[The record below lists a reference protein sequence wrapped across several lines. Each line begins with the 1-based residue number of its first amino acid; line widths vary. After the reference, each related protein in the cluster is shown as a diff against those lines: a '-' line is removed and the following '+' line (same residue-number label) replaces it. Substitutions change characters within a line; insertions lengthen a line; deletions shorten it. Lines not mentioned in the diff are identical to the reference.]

1 MKGCKRGERGCLQ
14 EGERGEVSNCRWKRT
29 GGIVNG
35 AAGRAEYSR
44 AEQSS
49 AEQSRAV
56 HSSAEQCSAMQCSAG
71 IVIGRKDSR
80 YILVIL
86 LGV

>member
-1 MKGCKRGERGCLQ
+1 MSEERSPIADGSAPAALSMVLQ
-14 EGERGEVSNCRWKRT
+14 
-29 GGIVNG
+29 
-35 AAGRAEYSR
+35 AEQSTAEQSR